1 MNRSRSVWL
10 AGLACLAVMG
20 LTSAALAQGTPAY
33 LKLSVPATATV
44 EIEGVKTTQTGE
56 VRRFVSPA
64 LAAGKNYTYSVK
76 VTWKDADGKPQ
87 VKEETVKVV
96 PGETVTLDLRPAG
109 AAKEDPKP
117 VAKEEKPAAK
127 EEKPATKEEKPAAKE
142 EKPAAKEEKPAAK
155 EDDKKPA
162 AKEDDKKDEKKTPDV
177 IYVPTPHAVVKRML
191 ELAKVTDK
199 DVVYDL
205 GCGDARIVVTAAKD
219 FGVKK
224 AMGFDID
231 PERIKDS
238 NENVKKNNVGDKVTI
253 VKKDIFTQDLSEA
266 NVVTLYLLP
275 TLNVKLIP
283 QLEKLKPGSRIVS
296 HDFDMDGVKPD
307 VVEDIEAADDN
318 GNKRTHKIY
327 LWTVPLK
334 KEK

>member
-1 MNRSRSVWL
+1 MNRSRTVWL
-10 AGLACLAVMG
+10 AGLACLATLA

-33 LKLSVPATATV
+33 LKLSVPAAAIV

-56 VRRFVSPA
+56 VRRFVSPP
-64 LAAGKNYTYSVK
+64 LAAGKNYTYTVK

-87 VKEETVKVV
+87 SKEETVKVV
-96 PGETVTLDLRPAG
+96 PGETVVVDLRPVG
-109 AAKEDPKP
+109 AAKEEPKP
-117 VAKEEKPAAK
+117 VAKEEPKPAAK
-127 EEKPATKEEKPAAKE
+127 EEP
-142 EKPAAKEEKPAAK
+142 KPAAK

-162 AKEDDKKDEKKTPDV
+162 AKEDDKKPAAKEDDKKPAAKEEPADEKKTPDV
-177 IYVPTPHAVVKRML
+177 IYVPTPYAVVKRML

-224 AMGFDID
+224 AIGFDID

-296 HDFDMDGVKPD
+296 HDFDMEGVTPD
-307 VVEDIEAADDN
+307 VKEEIEAADDN
-318 GNKRTHKIY
+318 GNKRTHTIY

>member
-1 MNRSRSVWL
+1 MNRSRTVWL
-10 AGLACLAVMG
+10 TGLACLAAMAF
-20 LTSAALAQGTPAY
+20 TSAVLAQGTPAY
-33 LKLSVPATATV
+33 LKLSVPATAVV

-56 VRRFVSPA
+56 VRRFVSPP
-64 LAAGKNYTYSVK
+64 LAAGKNYTYTVK
-76 VTWKDADGKPQ
+76 VTWKDADGKEQ
-87 VKEETVKVV
+87 KKEETVKVQ
-96 PGETVTLDLRPAG
+96 PGETAVVDLRPTAA
-109 AAKEDPKP
+109 AAKEEPKP

-127 EEKPATKEEKPAAKE
+127 EEPKPVAKEEKPAAKE

-155 EDDKKPA
+155 EDDKKPVA
-162 AKEDDKKDEKKTPDV
+162 EQKEEKKTPDV

-296 HDFDMDGVKPD
+296 HDFDMEGVKPD

-318 GNKRTHKIY
+318 GNKRNHKIY